1 MNEMKSNPWLILLT
15 SCLVIFLTWGFIK
28 ITGAEDYIGQIKN
41 GASQAA
47 KLAMNPLNAPFS
59 SPNNQVLL
67 NKITQ
72 EAQKR
77 NIAAIDAKV
86 DRVWK
91 AIPGYNGLEVDIEK
105 TCELNKQAELDQPI
119 RFVYKEIKPKVDLQ
133 ALGAYPI
140 YRGNPHKPMVSLMIN
155 VAWGDEFIP
164 IMLKVLNK
172 ENVHATFFFD
182 GSWLNKHLATAE
194 LIGKAGHELSNHAYS
209 HKNMSQLSREKAIT
223 EIVKTQQLLENKLG
237 VKNSL
242 FAPPSGDFDDE
253 TVQIAQQLHLKTI
266 LWSIDTLD
274 WMKPSPETIV
284 AKVTKQLEPGAMI
297 LMHPTAASSMALES
311 IIKEVKRR
319 GFVVGTVSELISSDR
334 VNPIQTI
341 H

>member
-1 MNEMKSNPWLILLT
+1 MNKMKSKPWLVLLT
-15 SCLVIFLTWGFIK
+15 SCLVIIITWGFVEV
-28 ITGAEDYIGQIKN
+28 TGADVYIKQLKYKSTQ
-41 GASQAA
+41 ASS
-47 KLAMNPLNAPFS
+47 LAMNPLNAPFS
-59 SPNNQVLL
+59 APDDQAWL
-67 NKITQ
+67 NKITE

-91 AIPGYNGLEVDIEK
+91 AIPGYNGLEVDIQK
-105 TCELNKQAELDQPI
+105 TWELHKQAQLDQPI
-119 RFVYKEIKPKVDLQ
+119 NFVYKEIKPKVDLS

-155 VAWGDEFIP
+155 VAWGDEYIP

-209 HKNMSQLSREKAIT
+209 HKNMSQLSRDKAIS
-223 EIVKTQQLLENKLG
+223 EIEKTQQLLETKLG

-242 FAPPSGDFDDE
+242 FAPPSGDFDNE
-253 TVQIAQQLHLKTI
+253 TVQIAHQMNLKTI

-274 WMKPSPETIV
+274 WTKPSPETV
-284 AKVTKQLEPGAMI
+284 VSKVTKLLEPGAMI

-319 GFVVGTVSELISSDR
+319 GLVVGTVSELISSDR
-334 VNPIQTI
+334 VNPIQAI